1 MTLVTFL
8 SCTIPYEG
16 KNYDFITKALETLV
30 FIVQNFALKTKSLFS
45 LKIK

>member
-16 KNYDFITKALETLV
+16 KNYDFITKALKILI
-30 FIVQNFALKTKSLFS
+30 FIVQNFTLKTKSLLS